1 MFKLF
6 KFNFETDVL
15 TANQF
20 LKQYGLFSFQH
31 RIFMRFSTFS
41 WRLFVLEDAPTELCY
56 QLKLDNLGLNN
67 FAPINSSKEGICQP
81 LPQVLSLRSREVPK
95 VIVSNTKYGE
105 LTFAKFFRK
114 FVFECIKSSVMAA
127 DYRSFTNFISINI
140 DFLYERFISIF
151 LRFNLVIKNF
161 DYKLIK

>member
-1 MFKLF
+1 M
-6 KFNFETDVL
+6 
-15 TANQF
+15 
-20 LKQYGLFSFQH
+20 
-31 RIFMRFSTFS
+31 
-41 WRLFVLEDAPTELCY
+41 ELIL
-56 QLKLDNLGLNN
+56 QSLLDILGLNN

-81 LPQVLSLRSREVPK
+81 VPQVLSLRLREVPK

-151 LRFNLVIKNF
+151 LRFNLVIKNC